1 MKRLSVAIVFC
12 IYAAFATFAASS
24 PLPPPD
30 NGQLPGGR
38 AVQGPVGT
46 YEQRLG
52 RPDAVRSGASS
63 GVGHRLS
70 AADRTRAA
78 SVKSGRQL
86 LPVLP
91 VGMDLPMDPVLFET
105 VRTLDCDWKK
115 IYFFV
120 RDVVNHV
127 PSRGFMRGAARTL
140 LDREGNSAD
149 QALLLTTLLRLSGYT
164 AIIVYCTPSNSTGNG
179 GAVAPLSGDP
189 LGYDAVSWL
198 GCEAT
203 GEAAWRA
210 LSAAGLD
217 CIVWS
222 DGYVSFEH
230 YWVALETED
239 GWLDL
244 DPSFKPQ
251 DVTAP
256 RDVRSD
262 MSYVRETFLGGL
274 FTAASSDS
282 VAGLST
288 NAVAERM
295 TGLSIRLKEAWNA
308 SALSSSATGVLG
320 GAVLKPQ
327 DPETDPW
334 FFHLYCQNDYCCDL
348 LAGSDSYVNSHR
360 ASLNILLESASV
372 SLWTDETASHTIWLS
387 STNAFDSAWP
397 ASEVYI
403 DNRRILVEPNE
414 WIMPDAYVR
423 VGMRVPPSHYRTAD
437 YSFARRADSVRV
449 LVQGFGASRQNPWR
463 DRVADAITGAA
474 RQGEASTVS
483 RVARLQYLGESYR
496 FMSALA
502 QRTSAGPGG
511 GSSRTPVYDIGLV
524 GDTPAPW
531 FDFKNTF
538 TATGSGQTHLGVD
551 TVLSSALEHSAIEMF
566 SPTGRTAVS
575 TVRLLT
581 RAAADGTPVYLA
593 TCDNW
598 GEAVMP
604 RLVGYPSD
612 ELSRIASYVSAGLT
626 VLLPQNGNL
635 VERDWSGSAY
645 VVFGTDAQ
653 NVFVSGMLIKGSM
666 GGGFATENGL
676 LDIVTVDAVQ
686 RQELCSSAAT
696 PRDVGADPVDM
707 RTGAFLSRRRML
719 ETPGPDPIPLTLLYN
734 SRLRAHNTGFGDGWT
749 CEELVAAECATDAL
763 SALGCRG
770 RDDALATA
778 AASAVIGDLL
788 SEDSPETLVA
798 AMAVADWWSRRL
810 VRGSVQISS
819 SDLALSFTR
828 LPDGTFAPPPGVQA
842 TLAEED
848 GMFVLS
854 SRTGRTL
861 RFNAAGKLLSDLD
874 RSGRGLGFAY
884 SDDGHLSSITNGFG
898 ASVTISY
905 EEGRSVSAS
914 DSAGCTSFFRYDEDG
929 HLVAIVDPSGG
940 VWSNAY
946 DNVTGAISSQTNPD
960 GAETVANIYNAL
972 GQVTNQTSASGGRW
986 TFGNA
991 GGRIAWDEDPLG
1003 GRRSR
1008 IYSDDGHIL
1017 RRTERDGATNA
1028 FAYAANGLP
1037 VSRVYPGGRKEAFDY
1052 DSAGNLIRSV
1062 ETDSE
1067 SSLTRTASF
1076 VYDLHN
1082 CLVAVTNA
1090 LGQVTSTE
1098 YDDCDRPVRMVRPDG
1113 SVREFAWTPEGLVLE
1128 EREVAPDAKVLR
1140 RTAYAYDTRGLLTSC
1155 TVRGAGLPAGG
1166 IVETRTYNQ
1175 EGRLASVTDA
1185 DGRTVSFAYDA
1196 AGRLVEETD
1205 PAGKKT
1211 RRTYTPSGRLASVTD
1226 PLGRTTAF
1234 SWTPAGNLAFVTLP
1248 DGTVKTN
1255 SYDVLDRLASSVDE
1269 RGARTCYAYDAVGR
1283 IIAQTASSGT
1293 DAFGYDVSGNFVSVT
1308 NAAGET
1314 LKTQYDGLNRPVSTQ
1329 DALGNV
1335 RQTGFDLLDRVTSTV
1350 DPRGKVRTKSYD
1362 TLGRSVCA
1370 VRPSGAA
1377 ERFGYDGLGNLV
1389 AITNAEGHVYSM
1401 SYDAL
1406 GRRISAIDA
1415 TGHLVETNAYDGAGN
1430 LVSRT
1435 DGDGTAVAYAYDL
1448 CGRLVSRTAADGVD
1462 AFAYD
1467 EVGNLVVASNVV
1479 AVETFAYDLRDRLT
1493 NAVTRIGA
1501 NTWEQAWSRDS
1512 GGLVT
1517 NVVYAPGKAV
1527 THSYDAEG
1535 RLVAVSD
1542 WLGHEW
1548 TFDYDGVGKPTGG
1561 TSPDGTEHAFAYDAA
1576 GRLVG
1581 WNVGAIMGRT
1591 IERDAA
1597 GRRVCDT
1604 VTAGP
1609 MPASSVDRR
1618 AVNTFD
1624 AADRLV
1630 AASVTYAVTNAP
1642 LAEAYLYDG
1651 NGALTNA
1658 TCGGEIVFSAEY
1670 DAQGCLVLLG
1680 KGEWGTG
1687 NGEPVHNSSAAAFA
1701 YDALGNRVVIGDRI
1715 FIPDHTDP
1723 LKRPQVECAS
1733 DGTPIRYYIWGP
1745 GRLLG
1750 YIDAAG
1756 DLTVV
1761 HSDERGSVVALSDA
1775 SGNLLYM
1782 ANYGPHGEDW
1792 GATGENP
1799 TPFAWLGGFGVM
1811 DAGRVALRRDLS
1823 QGRSRSSRPPLSPLY
1838 LTRHRLYSA
1847 TLNRFLS
1854 ADPLGPAGGLNLYA
1868 YANGDPLS
1876 YIDPLGL
1883 CAEGPWY
1890 DRLSAW
1896 TLDKVNVAKDFYGEH
1911 LPWWAAGTVATGMDL
1926 VTGLAHFPSA
1936 VGHLGEGAGTF
1947 AGNPC
1952 WETAPGLCYDI
1963 ATVATIGAFTSMAL
1977 PSLNGSAAA
1986 GTGATIA
1993 TKYGPAR
2000 QSSSS
2005 AARSALIE
2013 AENGATVYRVG
2024 TLGVQHIEE
2033 GQFWALRNPLSTV
2046 GYAEEYGLPTASAGY
2061 RFVVGGTVKDSAVII
2076 TRSRHRC
2083 KCWRCHRSR
2092 DTHTWSANRLVSHAI
2107 T

>member
-1 MKRLSVAIVFC
+1 M
-12 IYAAFATFAASS
+12 
-24 PLPPPD
+24 LPP
-30 NGQLPGGR
+30 GAQGR
-38 AVQGPVGT
+38 A
-46 YEQRLG
+46 
-52 RPDAVRSGASS
+52 
-63 GVGHRLS
+63 S
-70 AADRTRAA
+70 A
-78 SVKSGRQL
+78 VKSTRPPL
-86 LPVLP
+86 SVLP
-91 VGMDLPMDPVLFET
+91 VGLDFPLDPALAETARVL
-105 VRTLDCDWKK
+105 DNDWQK

-120 RDVVNHV
+120 RDVVHHV

-140 LDREGNSAD
+140 LDQEGNSAD
-149 QALLLTTLLRLSGYT
+149 QALLLVTLLRMSGYT
-164 AIIVYCTPSNSTGNG
+164 ATIVYSSPDYDTGNG
-179 GAVAPLSGDP
+179 GAVAPVSGDS
-189 LGYDAVSWL
+189 LGYDVASWL

-210 LSAAGLD
+210 LNSAGLD
-217 CIVWS
+217 RIVWS

-230 YWVALETED
+230 YWVALQTED

-251 DVTAP
+251 DVTP
-256 RDVRSD
+256 SRDIRAD
-262 MSYVRETFLGGL
+262 MSYVRETFLDGIFG
-274 FTAASSDS
+274 AASSDS
-282 VAGLST
+282 ILGLST
-288 NAVAERM
+288 NSVAERM
-295 TGLSIRLKEAWNA
+295 TALAGRLRATWNSA
-308 SALSSSATGVLG
+308 SLDDSPESTIGGSVLR
-320 GAVLKPQ
+320 PQ
-327 DPETDPW
+327 DPESDTW
-334 FFHLYCQNDYCCDL
+334 FFHLYRQQNYSYDL

-360 ASLNILLESASV
+360 ASLTILLESASV
-372 SLWTDETASHTIWLS
+372 SLWTDETASHIISLS
-387 STNAFDSAWP
+387 FTNAFDSAWP
-397 ASEVYI
+397 ASCVNV
-403 DNRRILVEPNE
+403 DDKRVLVEPDE
-414 WIMPDAYVR
+414 WAMSNAYVR
-423 VGMRVPPSHYRTAD
+423 VGVNVPPSHYRTGD
-437 YSFARRADSVRV
+437 YSFARREDGVQV

-463 DRVADAITGAA
+463 ERVADAITGAA
-474 RQGEASTVS
+474 HQGGSSAAAH
-483 RVARLQYLGESYR
+483 VARLQYLGESYR

-524 GDTPAPW
+524 GDAPAPW

-538 TATGSGQTHLGVD
+538 TATGSGQVHLGVD
-551 TVLSSALEHSAIEMF
+551 TVLSSALEHSAIEML
-566 SPTGRTAVS
+566 SPTGKTAVS

-581 RAAADGTPVYLA
+581 RAAAEGTPVYLA
-593 TCDNW
+593 TRDNW
-598 GEAVMP
+598 DAVVMP
-604 RLVGYPSD
+604 ALVGYPSD
-612 ELSRIASYVSAGLT
+612 ELSNIASYVSAGLT

-666 GGGFATENGL
+666 GGGFATENGF
-676 LDIVTVDAVQ
+676 LDTVTVETIQ

-719 ETPGPDPIPLTLLYN
+719 ETPGPDPVSLTLLYN
-734 SRLRAHNTGFGDGWT
+734 SRLRAHNTGFGSGWP
-749 CEELVAAECATDAL
+749 CEELAAAECATDAL

-770 RDDALATA
+770 RDDAIATA

-788 SEDSPETLVA
+788 SEDSPRTLVA
-798 AMAVADWWSRRL
+798 AMAVADWWSRCL
-810 VRGSVQISS
+810 VRGAVQISS
-819 SDLALSFTR
+819 ADSGLSFTR

-848 GMFVLS
+848 GAFVLT
-854 SRTGRTL
+854 SRPGRTL
-861 RFNAAGKLLSDLD
+861 RFDADGKLLSDLD

-884 SDDGHLSSITNGFG
+884 ADDGRLLSITNGFG
-898 ASVTISY
+898 AFVSLDY
-905 EEGRSVSAS
+905 DEERAVSAT
-914 DSAGCTSFFRYDEDG
+914 DSAGRTSFFHYDDDG
-929 HLVAIVDPSGG
+929 RLVAIVDPSGG

-946 DNVTGAISSQTNPD
+946 DNVTGAISSQTDPD
-960 GAETVANIYNAL
+960 GAETVANIYNEL
-972 GQVTNQTSASGGRW
+972 GQVTNQISASGGRW

-1008 IYSDDGHIL
+1008 IYSDDGRIL
-1017 RRTERDGATNA
+1017 RRTERDGTTNA

-1037 VSRVYPGGRKEAFDY
+1037 VSRVYPGGCKETFDY

-1076 VYDLHN
+1076 AYDSHN
-1082 CLVAVTNA
+1082 RLVAVTNS

-1113 SVREFAWTPEGLVLE
+1113 SAHEFAWTPEGLLSE
-1128 EREVAPDAKVLR
+1128 EREVASDSSLLR
-1140 RTAYAYDTRGLLTSC
+1140 RTTYAYDARGLQTSC
-1155 TVRGAGLPAGG
+1155 SVRGTGLPESG

-1175 EGRLASVTDA
+1175 EGRLASISDA

-1226 PLGRTTAF
+1226 PLGRATAF
-1234 SWTPAGNLAFVTLP
+1234 LWTPAGNLASVTLP
-1248 DGTVKTN
+1248 DGTVTTN
-1255 SYDVLDRLASSVDE
+1255 SYDVLDRLASYVDE
-1269 RGARTCYAYDAVGR
+1269 RGARTGYAYDAVGR

-1293 DAFGYDVSGNFVSVT
+1293 DAFGYDVSGNLVAVT

-1314 LKTQYDGLNRPVSTQ
+1314 LETQYDGLNRPVSTQ

-1389 AITNAEGHVYSM
+1389 AITNAEGHVYAM
-1401 SYDAL
+1401 SCDAL

-1430 LVSRT
+1430 LVSQT
-1435 DGDGTAVAYAYDL
+1435 DGNGATVAYSYDI
-1448 CGRLVSRTAADGVD
+1448 CGRLVTRTAADGVD

-1467 EVGNLVVASNVV
+1467 EVGNLVAASNAV

-1493 NAVTRIGA
+1493 NAITQVGA
-1501 NTWEQAWSRDS
+1501 NTWEQAWLRDA

-1527 THSYDAEG
+1527 TRAYDADG

-1542 WLGHEW
+1542 WHGHEW
-1548 TFDYDGVGKPTGG
+1548 TFTYDGVGKPTGG

-1576 GRLVG
+1576 GRLIG

-1609 MPASSVDRR
+1609 MPKSSVDRR

-1630 AASVTYAVTNAP
+1630 SALVTYSVTNTPV
-1642 LAEAYLYDG
+1642 AETYLYDS
-1651 NGALTNA
+1651 NGAMTNA
-1658 TCGGEIVFSAEY
+1658 TSGGRTVFSAAY
-1670 DAQGCLVLLG
+1670 DAQGRLASL
-1680 KGEWGTG
+1680 G
-1687 NGEPVHNSSAAAFA
+1687 NGEPGMVNGESGGTSFVSSAPPTAFA
-1701 YDALGNRVVIGDRI
+1701 YDALGNRVVVGDRK
-1715 FIPDHTDP
+1715 FIPDHADP
-1723 LKRPQVECAS
+1723 LKRPLVECAS

-1756 DLTVV
+1756 NLTVV
-1761 HSDERGSVVALSDA
+1761 HSDERGSVVALSDS
-1775 SGNLLYM
+1775 SGNRLYT
-1782 ANYGPHGEDW
+1782 ANYGPNGEDW

-1799 TPFAWLGGFGVM
+1799 TPFAWLGGYGVM
-1811 DAGRVALRRDLS
+1811 RAPITHNSQLLTLNSQLS
-1823 QGRSRSSRPPLSPLY
+1823 THNFRYSPLY
-1838 LTRHRLYSA
+1838 LTRHRFYSA
-1847 TLNRFLS
+1847 TLKRFLS
-1854 ADPLGPAGGLNLYA
+1854 ADPLGPAGGFNLYA
-1868 YANGDPLS
+1868 YGNCDPLA

-1883 CAEGPWY
+1883 CAEEEGFVLGRYLRDSAEQVLLGNYTEKVTLGGTAGQIALGFSGVDLPADIRDLTYDFTHWEWSWSHVGDTALDAVSLLPVVGVLKYSDEVASLVKGGKQSMSKLDTAIDAGRSINRSSGPIIKTSTEA
-1890 DRLSAW
+1890 R
-1896 TLDKVNVAKDFYGEH
+1896 K
-1911 LPWWAAGTVATGMDL
+1911 
-1926 VTGLAHFPSA
+1926 
-1936 VGHLGEGAGTF
+1936 
-1947 AGNPC
+1947 
-1952 WETAPGLCYDI
+1952 I
-1963 ATVATIGAFTSMAL
+1963 AI
-1977 PSLNGSAAA
+1977 LNGWTEVKALSKNNFYTLAD
-1986 GTGATIA
+1986 
-1993 TKYGPAR
+1993 
-2000 QSSSS
+2000 QST
-2005 AARSALIE
+2005 R
-2013 AENGATVYRVG
+2013 TVV
-2024 TLGVQHIEE
+2024 
-2033 GQFWALRNPLSTV
+2033 
-2046 GYAEEYGLPTASAGY
+2046 
-2061 RFVVGGTVKDSAVII
+2061 
-2076 TRSRHRC
+2076 
-2083 KCWRCHRSR
+2083 
-2092 DTHTWSANRLVSHAI
+2092 
-2107 T
+2107 